1 MQQQVYNDWTL
12 DLDPDFSCEETED
25 GFIVFSKPGLEI
37 WAVVYCEQ
45 PFDSET
51 AVRSY
56 LAWRKPDESDV
67 SFRPNS
73 EGISGRA
80 FLTSTMEDGRF
91 LAVAASLG
99 RIIELEFRFQDKSAV
114 DTAVT
119 IWHSLQYSP
128 PAWVKQCGH
137 AEPPLSGL
145 REALER
151 GTNIEAAID
160 DVLDRKQTAAA
171 TAVLL
176 ESIKSE
182 SATVRQASCD
192 AFAILDD
199 ATAEVTDAL
208 RERLKDDVIQVR
220 AWAAEALLDLGAPPE
235 SVVTSLIEG
244 LQKQEAPLP
253 TGEDRIQGVCGY
265 LCVPDRYHAARIL
278 SAVGE
283 ATLPARNALLEH
295 QLDESGDVRLQ
306 VAEAL
311 LNLGEP
317 LENVLPPLRDGLH
330 NPDLSHRER
339 MRIAQSL
346 LEHGESHNDVLP
358 TVIEVLGK
366 ATDDSARV
374 EALDVLGSLGAAAQ
388 SAADSIE
395 NAIQN
400 HSEQWGIK
408 IPAAQA
414 LMRMGV
420 KQQLAYPILF
430 DALDEQL
437 APYWTSEIII
447 DLGRCLSPD
456 HSGLERI
463 SRELTS
469 QDVEVRCAAAFVLAH
484 YVTDVD
490 HCLSIITEALNDSDD
505 ETRWSALMFLD
516 RLGPIANST
525 TERVMQVAQHDQE
538 ETVRLA
544 AIGALGQIGHSKREL
559 IEAFLAELSSDADE
573 ETGHSIQNTLKRLRE
588 PDQEHS

>member
-1 MQQQVYNDWTL
+1 MQQQLHDEWTL
-12 DLDPDFSCEETED
+12 DLAPVFSRVERED
-25 GFIVFSKPGLEI
+25 GFIVFSKPDLEI

-45 PFDSET
+45 PFDSEA

-56 LAWRKPDESDV
+56 LAWRNPDESDV

-80 FLTSTMEDGRF
+80 FLTSTTEGERF

-99 RIIELEFRFQDKSAV
+99 RIIELDFRFQDKSAV
-114 DTAVT
+114 ETAVS
-119 IWHSLQYSP
+119 IWHTLQHSP
-128 PAWVKQCGH
+128 PAWVKQCSH
-137 AEPPLSGL
+137 VEPPLSGL

-160 DVLDRKQTAAA
+160 DVLDREQTATA

-176 ESIKSE
+176 ESVRCE

-199 ATAEVTDAL
+199 ATEEVTDAL

-220 AWAAEALLDLGAPPE
+220 ASAAEALLDLGAPAE
-235 SVVTSLIEG
+235 SVVPSLIEG
-244 LQKQEAPLP
+244 LQKREAPLP
-253 TGEDRIQGVCGY
+253 IGEDRIQGVCGY

-283 ATLPARNALLEH
+283 AARPARDALLEH

-366 ATDDSARV
+366 TTDDSARV
-374 EALDVLGSLGAAAQ
+374 EAL
-388 SAADSIE
+388 
-395 NAIQN
+395 
-400 HSEQWGIK
+400 
-408 IPAAQA
+408 
-414 LMRMGV
+414 
-420 KQQLAYPILF
+420 
-430 DALDEQL
+430 
-437 APYWTSEIII
+437 
-447 DLGRCLSPD
+447 
-456 HSGLERI
+456 
-463 SRELTS
+463 
-469 QDVEVRCAAAFVLAH
+469 EV
-484 YVTDVD
+484 
-490 HCLSIITEALNDSDD
+490 
-505 ETRWSALMFLD
+505 
-516 RLGPIANST
+516 
-525 TERVMQVAQHDQE
+525 
-538 ETVRLA
+538 
-544 AIGALGQIGHSKREL
+544 LGQIGHSNREL
-559 IEAFLAELSSDADE
+559 IEAFLIELSSDADE
-573 ETGHSIQNTLKRLRE
+573 ETGHSIQNTLKHLRE
-588 PDQEHS
+588 PDQERS

>member
-1 MQQQVYNDWTL
+1 MQQQLYDDWTL
-12 DLDPDFSCEETED
+12 DLDPDFSREETED

-45 PFDSET
+45 PFDSAA

-56 LAWRKPDESDV
+56 LAWRYPDESDV

-73 EGISGRA
+73 AGISGRA
-80 FLTSTMEDGRF
+80 FLTDTTEGFRF

-99 RIIELEFRFQDKSAV
+99 RIIELDFRFQDKSAV
-114 DTAVT
+114 ETAVS
-119 IWHSLQYSP
+119 IWHTLQYSP

-160 DVLDRKQTAAA
+160 EVLDREQTAAA

-176 ESIKSE
+176 ESVKSE

-192 AFAILDD
+192 AFAFLDD
-199 ATAEVTDAL
+199 ATAEVTDSL

-235 SVVTSLIEG
+235 SVVPSLIEG

-283 ATLPARNALLEH
+283 AARPARDALLEH
-295 QLDESGDVRLQ
+295 QWDESGGVRLQ

-317 LENVLPPLRDGLH
+317 LENVLPPLRDGLR
-330 NPDLSHRER
+330 NPDLSNREQ
-339 MRIAQSL
+339 MQIATAL
-346 LEHGESHNDVLP
+346 LEHGEAPNDVVP
-358 TVIEVLGK
+358 KVIEVLDK

-374 EALDVLGSLGAAAQ
+374 EALEALGNLGV
-388 SAADSIE
+388 D
-395 NAIQN
+395 AIQ
-400 HSEQWGIK
+400 
-408 IPAAQA
+408 
-414 LMRMGV
+414 
-420 KQQLAYPILF
+420 
-430 DALDEQL
+430 
-437 APYWTSEIII
+437 
-447 DLGRCLSPD
+447 
-456 HSGLERI
+456 
-463 SRELTS
+463 
-469 QDVEVRCAAAFVLAH
+469 
-484 YVTDVD
+484 
-490 HCLSIITEALNDSDD
+490 ALN
-505 ETRWSALMFLD
+505 
-516 RLGPIANST
+516 
-525 TERVMQVAQHDQE
+525 
-538 ETVRLA
+538 
-544 AIGALGQIGHSKREL
+544 QIDHSKREL
-559 IEAFLAELSSDADE
+559 IEAFLAEYSSETDE
-573 ETGHSIQNTLKRLRE
+573 ETGHSIQNTLNRLRE
-588 PDQEHS
+588 QNQERS